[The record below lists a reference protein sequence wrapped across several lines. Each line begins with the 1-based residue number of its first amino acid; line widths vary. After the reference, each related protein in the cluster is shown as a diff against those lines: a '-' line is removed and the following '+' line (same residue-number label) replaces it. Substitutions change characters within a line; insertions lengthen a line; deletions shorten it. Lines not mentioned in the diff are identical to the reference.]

1 MTRIFRVFVP
11 ATAVVLLISEILLI
25 GSAFIIAVYM
35 TLDVDPWVNLVYDGG
50 LVHLIPVL
58 VTILLGMF
66 FNDLYS
72 QFYVKSRI
80 VLLQQLCLVMG
91 GAFLVQG
98 LLSYIVPDLRVS
110 VHVMAWGS
118 ALAVVVIYFWR
129 VLFSTF
135 AIKVMGRDSLL
146 MVGGSPLLEDIAA
159 HLEEHPELGWE
170 VAGYVD
176 DSHQPGD
183 ILRRAKV
190 LGGLPDLKEIVQ
202 ATNPT
207 RIVVGMTERRNRMPV
222 ADLLELRFSGCIIE
236 EVATVFERL
245 CGRVCLK
252 ELRPAQLIYSGE
264 LGPRPQNVVVQT
276 VLNRIIAAVGLIVA
290 SPLMALTALAV
301 KLSSPGP
308 ILYRQVRVGMDDVPF
323 TVYKFRSM
331 RLDAEADTGAVVA
344 SKDDPRVTR
353 VGKIIRRLRFDELPQ
368 LYNTLKG
375 DMSIVGPR
383 PERPEFVRDLSQKIP
398 YYRQRHCVRPGI
410 TGWAQINFKYG
421 ETLEDTMRKLEYD
434 LYYIKNMSLSLDT
447 YIIFHTVKTMLLS
460 RGAQ

>member
-25 GSAFIIAVYM
+25 ASAFIIAVYM

-58 VTILLGMF
+58 LTILLGMY

-98 LLSYIVPDLRVS
+98 VLSYIVPDLRVS
-110 VHVMAWGS
+110 AHVMAWGS
-118 ALAVVVIYFWR
+118 VLAVVVIYFWR
-129 VLFSTF
+129 VLFSTL

-252 ELRPAQLIYSGE
+252 ELRPAQFIYSGE

-276 VLNRIIAAVGLIVA
+276 VLNRIIAAAGLIVA

-331 RLDAEADTGAVVA
+331 RLDAEAVTGAVVA
-344 SKDDPRVTR
+344 SKDDPRVTK
-353 VGKIIRRLRFDELPQ
+353 VGKIIRSLLFDELPQ

-421 ETLEDTMRKLEYD
+421 ENLEDTMRKLEYD